1 MTITLVVPT
10 YNEGP
15 FLRRCLESI
24 KNQTVKFD
32 EVIIVDDGSTDNSG
46 EILEDYRDRF
56 QVLYSVNRGV
66 SHARNAGIQQA
77 TSQYITFLD
86 ADDEL
91 LPDACAIMRR
101 AIEKYPRADAI
112 QFNHLRHYAALKKTV
127 RKYTNIAQRFDI
139 TGFRRINIWFGV
151 WNKVY
156 KAKSLPWF
164 DEHIGYGEDGL
175 INLEML
181 ADSKRFVCYE
191 AETVVHHF
199 ENPRSLTRIKS
210 LEDVEKQERAYRDLL
225 ARHVNDKWTVVRGI
239 VDVIEDL
246 HASESYKHLGW
257 RIK

>member
-10 YNEGP
+10 YNEAP
-15 FLRRCLESI
+15 FLRRCLDSI
-24 KNQTVKFD
+24 KNQIVKFD
-32 EVIIVDDGSTDNSG
+32 EVIIVDDGSTDGSG
-46 EILEDYRDRF
+46 EILEEYRGRF
-56 QVLYSVNRGV
+56 TVLYDVNRGV

-91 LPDACAIMRR
+91 TPDACAIMHR
-101 AIEKYPRADAI
+101 AIEKFPRADAI

-127 RKYTNIAQRFDI
+127 RKYTNISQWFDI
-139 TGFRRINIWFGV
+139 SDLGRINIWFGV

-164 DEHIGYGEDGL
+164 DESINYGEDGL

-181 ADSKRFVCYE
+181 ADDKRFVCYE

-199 ENPRSLTRIKS
+199 ENPCSLTRIKS
-210 LEDVEKQERAYRDLL
+210 LYDVDKQEQAYRGLL
-225 ARHVNDKWTVVRGI
+225 AKHIDDKWVVVRGLF
-239 VDVIEDL
+239 DAIEEL
-246 HASESYKHLGW
+246 HASESYKRLGW
-257 RIK
+257 KLK